1 MTRLNPVIA
10 VFMFLALSLGSSQ
23 AGAQPRMKMTIGTGV
38 DPSLAQFYVAKE
50 AGIFERN
57 GLDVQLNLGP
67 SGSAMIAFLIG
78 DQLQAAL
85 GAEQAGIQA
94 HNLDPTV
101 VIAGE
106 SVSLPHFFGL
116 VGRRIDSIEGLKG
129 KKIGVDSGSSSQTF
143 WLALVQTLGLNPK
156 DYTIVQIEPPEMIAA
171 LERGDID
178 AFSAWEPW
186 VTRALDG
193 IPDTRNLHDNAGIIV
208 PRDYVWLNRQWTERN
223 KPAAVAF
230 MRSMVE
236 ATDYIRAHKH
246 EAAGQIAHL
255 LKLDPALTETLMGK
269 VEYSMRLDNDSLAH
283 MREIEAQ
290 LKQTGKLTKPVD
302 WSGMFVPDLLREV
315 APAVV
320 SLDAP
325 K

>member
-1 MTRLNPVIA
+1 MTRLTRA
-10 VFMFLALSLGSSQ
+10 FAFLIVAALSPLLST
-23 AGAQPRMKMTIGTGV
+23 AWAQPKTKMTIGTGV

-57 GLDVQLNLGP
+57 GLDVQLNMGP
-67 SGSAMIAFLIG
+67 SGSAMIGYLIG
-78 DQLQAAL
+78 NQLQAAL

-94 HNLDPTV
+94 HNLDATV

-116 VGRRIDSIEGLKG
+116 VARRVDSVEGLKG

-143 WLALVQTLGLNPK
+143 WLALVRTLKLDPK

-171 LERGDID
+171 LERGDVD
-178 AFSAWEPW
+178 AFCAWEPW
-186 VTRALDG
+186 VTRALEG
-193 IPDTRNLHDNAGIIV
+193 IGDTKNLHDNAGIIV
-208 PRDYVWLNRQWTERN
+208 PRDYIWLNRQWAEQN
-223 KPAAVAF
+223 KPAAIAF

-236 ATDYIRAHKH
+236 ATDYLRTNKH

-255 LKLDPALTETLMGK
+255 LKLDPKLTETLMGK
-269 VEYSMRLDNDSLAH
+269 VEYSMRLDNDSLTH

-302 WSGMFVPDLLREV
+302 WTGMFIPELLR
-315 APAVV
+315 AADPAAV
-320 SLDAP
+320 SIDTS